1 MKDFVGMTFQVCPIC
16 GTEHSEAVAIHK
28 RMAKVLKPRNFEG
41 FVLCD
46 EHKEMQVEYIA
57 LVEASNTG
65 VGKNLK
71 PQEAIRTGVIA
82 HLRRT
87 AAAQIF
93 NVPFPA
99 DLPFVYVEVGVIDK
113 IKGMTE

>member
-28 RMAKVLKPRNFEG
+28 RMAKVLEPRNFEG

-46 EHKEMQVEYIA
+46 EHKKMQAEYIA

-65 VGKNLK
+65 VGSNLK
-71 PQEAIRTGVIA
+71 PQNAVRTGNIVHI
-82 HLRRT
+82 RRT
-87 AAAQIF
+87 MAAEIF
-93 NVPFPA
+93 NVPLPA
-99 DLPFVYVEVGVIDK
+99 DPPFVYVEVGVIDK
-113 IKGMTE
+113 LKGMME